1 MQRHRPFRF
10 GVAAYDAASREAWL
24 SLARRAEM
32 LGYST
37 LAINDHLGTQ
47 PAPIAAIAAAAQVT
61 TTLRL
66 GCGVFA
72 NDFRHPVIFAKE
84 AASLDVLSDGRF
96 ELGLGAGWR
105 RADYEP
111 AGLAFDPPGVRVAR
125 LSEAV
130 RILKAAF
137 GDAPVDFA
145 GAHYTVKR
153 FELRPKP
160 VQRPHPPLLIGGAG
174 KRVLTL
180 AAQEADIVSLT
191 VKGTAEGGLAWES
204 ISPAATAQ
212 KVAWVHEAVS
222 DRANQPELHLM
233 AIFVA
238 VSDAPADVAT
248 AMLRQWD
255 ITDELGSDEL
265 LVSPHTLIGSE
276 DEIVE
281 MLLALRQRF
290 GISYVS
296 VFQEAME
303 AFAPIVARLSGQ

>member
-1 MQRHRPFRF
+1 MRRHRPFRF
-10 GVAAYDAASREAWL
+10 GVSAYDAASRQDWL
-24 SLARRAEM
+24 TLARRAEA

-47 PAPIAAIAAAAQVT
+47 PAPITAIAAAAQVT

-111 AGLAFDPPGVRVAR
+111 AGLSFDPPGLRVAR

-130 RILKAAF
+130 QILKAAF

-145 GAHYTVKR
+145 GAHYRVKG

-180 AAQEADIVSLT
+180 AAREANIASLT
-191 VKGTAEGGLAWES
+191 VKGTAEGGLDWES

-212 KVAWVHEAVS
+212 KVAWVREAAGERW
-222 DRANQPELHLM
+222 DRLELHLM
-233 AIFVA
+233 AIFVTVTDEPRQA
-238 VSDAPADVAT
+238 AAT
-248 AMLRQWD
+248 MIGDWD
-255 ITDELGSDEL
+255 ITNQLGSDEL
-265 LVSPHTLIGSE
+265 LASPHALIGPE

-281 MLLALRQRF
+281 TLLALRQRF

>member
-1 MQRHRPFRF
+1 MHRHPPFRF
-10 GVAAYDAASREAWL
+10 GVAAYDAASREDWL
-24 SLARRAEM
+24 TLARRAEI

-84 AASLDVLSDGRF
+84 AASLDVLSDGRL

-111 AGLAFDPPGVRVAR
+111 AGIPFDPPGVRVAR

-130 RILKAAF
+130 HILKAAF
-137 GDAPVDFA
+137 GDAPVDFT
-145 GAHYTVKR
+145 GAHYTVR
-153 FELRPKP
+153 GFSLRPKS

-180 AAQEADIVSLT
+180 AAREADIVSLT

-204 ISPAATAQ
+204 ISPEATAQ
-212 KVAWVHEAVS
+212 KVAWVREAAS
-222 DRANQPELHLM
+222 ERADQMELHLM

-238 VSDAPADVAT
+238 LSDAPADT
-248 AMLRQWD
+248 AITMLRNWD
-255 ITDELGSDEL
+255 TTDQLRGDEL
-265 LVSPHTLIGSE
+265 LASPHTLIGSE
-276 DEIVE
+276 DEIIE

>member
-1 MQRHRPFRF
+1 MHPHQPFRF
-10 GVAAYDAASREAWL
+10 GVAAYDAASREEWL
-24 SLARRAEM
+24 TLARRAEM

-61 TTLRL
+61 STLRL

-111 AGLAFDPPGVRVAR
+111 AGIPFDPPGVRVAR
-125 LSEAV
+125 LREAV
-130 RILKAAF
+130 QILKAAF
-137 GDAPVDFA
+137 GDEPVDFT
-145 GAHYTVKR
+145 GAHYTVR
-153 FELRPKP
+153 GFELRPKP
-160 VQRPHPPLLIGGAG
+160 VQRPHPPLLIGGAS

-180 AAQEADIVSLT
+180 AAQEADIVSLS
-191 VKGTAEGGLAWES
+191 VKGSAEGGLDWDS
-204 ISPAATAQ
+204 ISAEATAQ
-212 KVAWVHEAVS
+212 KLAWVREAAGGRT
-222 DRANQPELHLM
+222 DRVELHVM

-238 VSDAPADVAT
+238 VTDDPRQAAE
-248 AMLRQWD
+248 AMLRDWD
-255 ITDELGSDEL
+255 IAGVLTVDQL
-265 LVSPHTLIGSE
+265 LASPHALIGSE
-276 DEIVE
+276 NGIVE
-281 MLLALRQRF
+281 TLLGLREQF
-290 GISYVS
+290 GFSYVS

-303 AFAPIVARLSGQ
+303 PFAPIVARLSGQ

>member
-1 MQRHRPFRF
+1 MHRHRPFHF
-10 GVAAYDAASREAWL
+10 GVTAYDAASREDWL
-24 SLARRAEM
+24 TLARRAEI

-72 NDFRHPVIFAKE
+72 NDFRHPIIFAKE

-111 AGLAFDPPGVRVAR
+111 AGLSFDPPGVRIAR
-125 LSEAV
+125 LGEAV
-130 RILKAAF
+130 QVLKAAF
-137 GDAPVDFA
+137 GDERVDFA
-145 GAHYTVKR
+145 GAHYTVHG

-160 VQRPHPPLLIGGAG
+160 VQRPHPPFLIGGAG

-180 AAQEADIVSLT
+180 AAREAGIVSLS
-191 VKGTAEGGLAWES
+191 VKGSADGGLDWES
-204 ISPAATAQ
+204 ISLEATRE
-212 KVAWVHEAVS
+212 KVAWVREAADGRA
-222 DRANQPELHLM
+222 DRLELHVM

-238 VSDAPADVAT
+238 VTDAPRQAAE
-248 AMLRQWD
+248 AMLRDWD
-255 ITDELGSDEL
+255 VAEVLTVDRL
-265 LVSPHTLIGSE
+265 LASPHALIGSE
-276 DEIVE
+276 DGIVE
-281 MLLALRQRF
+281 TLLGLREQF

-303 AFAPIVARLSGQ
+303 PFAPIVARLSGQ

>member
-1 MQRHRPFRF
+1 MHRHRPFRF
-10 GVAAYDAASREAWL
+10 GVAAYDAASREDWL
-24 SLARRAEM
+24 TLARRAET

-111 AGLAFDPPGVRVAR
+111 AGLTFDPPGVRVAR

-130 RILKAAF
+130 QILKAAF

-145 GAHYTVKR
+145 GAHYAVR
-153 FELRPKP
+153 GFSLQPKP

-174 KRVLTL
+174 KRVLSL
-180 AAQEADIVSLT
+180 AAREADIVSLT

-212 KVAWVHEAVS
+212 KVAWVREAAGERR
-222 DRANQPELHLM
+222 DQLELHLM

-238 VSDAPADVAT
+238 VSDAPADAAA

-255 ITDELGSDEL
+255 ITDQLGGDEL
-265 LVSPHTLIGSE
+265 LASPHTLIGSE
-276 DEIVE
+276 DQIVE
-281 MLLALRQRF
+281 TLLALRQRF

>member
-1 MQRHRPFRF
+1 MHRHRPFRF
-10 GVAAYDAASREAWL
+10 GVAAYDAASRADWL
-24 SLARRAEM
+24 ALTRRAEAF
-32 LGYST
+32 GYST

-125 LSEAV
+125 LGEAIQ
-130 RILKAAF
+130 ILKAAF
-137 GDAPVDFA
+137 GDAPVDFT
-145 GAHYTVKR
+145 GTHYTVR
-153 FELRPKP
+153 GFTLRPKP

-180 AAQEADIVSLT
+180 AAREANIVSLT
-191 VKGTAEGGLAWES
+191 VKGTVEGGLDWES

-212 KVAWVHEAVS
+212 KVTWVRDAAGERR
-222 DRANQPELHLM
+222 DQLELHLM
-233 AIFVA
+233 AIFVTVTDEPRQA
-238 VSDAPADVAT
+238 AAT
-248 AMLRQWD
+248 MIGDWD
-255 ITDELGSDEL
+255 ITDQLGSDEL
-265 LVSPHTLIGSE
+265 LASPHTLIGSE

-290 GISYVS
+290 GIYYVS

-303 AFAPIVARLSGQ
+303 AFAPIVARLSDQ

>member
-1 MQRHRPFRF
+1 MHRPFRF
-10 GVAAYDAASREAWL
+10 GVSAYDAASREAWL
-24 SLARRAEM
+24 TLARRAEL

-37 LAINDHLGTQ
+37 LAINDHQGTQ

-111 AGLAFDPPGVRVAR
+111 AGIPFDPPGVRVAR
-125 LSEAV
+125 LTEAV
-130 RILKAAF
+130 QILKAAF
-137 GDAPVDFA
+137 GDAPVDFT
-145 GAHYTVKR
+145 GAHYAVKG

-160 VQRPHPPLLIGGAG
+160 VQHPHPPLLIGGAG
-174 KRVLTL
+174 KRVLML
-180 AAQEADIVSLT
+180 AAREADIVGLT

-212 KVAWVHEAVS
+212 KVAWVREVAGE
-222 DRANQPELHLM
+222 RTEQPELHLM

-238 VSDAPADVAT
+238 VTDEPRQAAAT
-248 AMLRQWD
+248 MLRDWD
-255 ITDELGSDEL
+255 IADGMSADQL
-265 LVSPHTLIGSE
+265 LASPHTLIGAE
-276 DEIVE
+276 DQLVE
-281 MLLALRQRF
+281 AVRGLRERY
-290 GISYVS
+290 GVSYVS

-303 AFAPIVARLSGQ
+303 AFAPVVARLSGR